1 MTPPVLLDLTG
12 DGVED
17 IVMRMYDSET
27 IAFNGDTYEQLWKSS
42 VPGSESYRFVCLFVC
57 SLDVLQVYA

>member
-17 IVMRMYDSET
+17 IVMAM
-27 IAFNGDTYEQLWKSS
+27 FNSS
-42 VPGSESYRFVCLFVC
+42 VLAIDGRSFQVIWNYTFPLSESYR
-57 SLDVLQVYA
+57 

>member
-17 IVMRMYDSET
+17 IVMAM
-27 IAFNGDTYEQLWKSS
+27 FNSS
-42 VPGSESYRFVCLFVC
+42 VLAIDGMSFKVIWNYTHPMSESYK
-57 SLDVLQVYA
+57 